1 MSFGELHWG
10 KGNRVEGE
18 WKLHKYDEKL
28 YTNIK
33 FIEKSFKVKV
43 FQNGNKLKITGHD
56 EDVKLASDAL
66 KKLYEAA
73 GKGVEITK
81 ETLKKSISYRPI
93 SSLEDDFEKYQ
104 KRGFIEAISKKV
116 SKEET
121 AIIAE
126 IKKASPSK
134 GIIRED
140 FEPKEIAKDY
150 EANGATSLSVLTDEP
165 FFQGKLEYLDM
176 VRNTCTLPILRKDF
190 MIDPYQIYETKASG
204 GDCILLIVAAL
215 DLVELKDFSQ
225 LAKELNLDILIEVH
239 SDEELNK
246 ALTIDPKLIGIN
258 NRDLITFEVDKNL
271 AVKLAKE
278 ICKDVIVVS
287 ESGISSREDILFSK
301 EQGIHSF
308 LIGESFM
315 KEPSPG
321 RALKEIIA

>member
-1 MSFGELHWG
+1 MNQL
-10 KGNRVEGE
+10 
-18 WKLHKYDEKL
+18 D
-28 YTNIK
+28 
-33 FIEKSFKVKV
+33 
-43 FQNGNKLKITGHD
+43 KII
-56 EDVKLASDAL
+56 
-66 KKLYEAA
+66 
-73 GKGVEITK
+73 EITK

-93 SSLEDDFEKYQ
+93 PSLEDDFEKYQ

-176 VRNTCTLPILRKDF
+176 VRNACTLPILRKDF

-258 NRDLITFEVDKNL
+258 NRDLTTFEVDKNL

-321 RALKEIIA
+321 KALKEIIA

>member
-1 MSFGELHWG
+1 MNQL
-10 KGNRVEGE
+10 
-18 WKLHKYDEKL
+18 D
-28 YTNIK
+28 
-33 FIEKSFKVKV
+33 
-43 FQNGNKLKITGHD
+43 KII
-56 EDVKLASDAL
+56 
-66 KKLYEAA
+66 
-73 GKGVEITK
+73 EITK

-150 EANGATSLSVLTDEP
+150 EANGATSISVLTDEP

-176 VRNTCTLPILRKDF
+176 VRSICNLPILRKDF

-225 LAKELNLDILIEVH
+225 LAKELNLDVLIEVH

-258 NRDLITFEVDKNL
+258 NRDLTTFEVDKNL

>member
-1 MSFGELHWG
+1 MNQL
-10 KGNRVEGE
+10 
-18 WKLHKYDEKL
+18 D
-28 YTNIK
+28 
-33 FIEKSFKVKV
+33 
-43 FQNGNKLKITGHD
+43 KII
-56 EDVKLASDAL
+56 
-66 KKLYEAA
+66 
-73 GKGVEITK
+73 EITK
-81 ETLKKSISYRPI
+81 ESLEKSISYRPI
-93 SSLEDDFEKYQ
+93 SSLEEDFEKYQ

-134 GIIRED
+134 GVIRED
-140 FEPKEIAKDY
+140 FEPKKIAEDY

-176 VRNTCTLPILRKDF
+176 VRSTCTLPILRKDF
-190 MIDPYQIYETKASG
+190 LIDPYQIYETKASG

-215 DLVELKDFSQ
+215 DLVQLKDFSQ
-225 LAKELNLDILIEVH
+225 LAEELNLDVLIEVH
-239 SDEELNK
+239 SHEELNK
-246 ALTIDPKLIGIN
+246 ALTIDPKLVGIN
-258 NRDLITFEVDKNL
+258 NRDLTTFKVDKNL
-271 AVKLAKE
+271 AIKLSKE
-278 ICKDVIVVS
+278 ISKDVIIVS

-321 RALKEIIA
+321 RALKEILAK

>member
-1 MSFGELHWG
+1 
-10 KGNRVEGE
+10 
-18 WKLHKYDEKL
+18 
-28 YTNIK
+28 
-33 FIEKSFKVKV
+33 
-43 FQNGNKLKITGHD
+43 
-56 EDVKLASDAL
+56 
-66 KKLYEAA
+66 
-73 GKGVEITK
+73 
-81 ETLKKSISYRPI
+81 
-93 SSLEDDFEKYQ
+93 
-104 KRGFIEAISKKV
+104 
-116 SKEET
+116 
-121 AIIAE
+121 
-126 IKKASPSK
+126 
-134 GIIRED
+134 
-140 FEPKEIAKDY
+140 
-150 EANGATSLSVLTDEP
+150 
-165 FFQGKLEYLDM
+165 M

-215 DLVELKDFSQ
+215 DLVQLKDFSQ
-225 LAKELNLDILIEVH
+225 LAKELNLDVLIEVH

-258 NRDLITFEVDKNL
+258 NRDLTTFEVDKNL

>member
-1 MSFGELHWG
+1 MNQL
-10 KGNRVEGE
+10 
-18 WKLHKYDEKL
+18 D
-28 YTNIK
+28 
-33 FIEKSFKVKV
+33 
-43 FQNGNKLKITGHD
+43 KII
-56 EDVKLASDAL
+56 
-66 KKLYEAA
+66 
-73 GKGVEITK
+73 EITK

-140 FEPKEIAKDY
+140 FQPKEIAKDY

-176 VRNTCTLPILRKDF
+176 VRKTCTLPILRKDF

-258 NRDLITFEVDKNL
+258 NRDLTTFEVDKNL